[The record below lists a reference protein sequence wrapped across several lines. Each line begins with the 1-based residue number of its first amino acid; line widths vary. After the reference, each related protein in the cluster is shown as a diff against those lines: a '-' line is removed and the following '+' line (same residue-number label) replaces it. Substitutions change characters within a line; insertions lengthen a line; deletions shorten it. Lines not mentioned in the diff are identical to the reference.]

1 MGGLNKSGFD
11 PKDIE
16 AEIGRGFRQLRALSK
31 DVQTKDVKRL
41 QRISAKIA
49 TEQMR
54 AEVTDL
60 KSGTFQ
66 VFRNGEVYA
75 DIKPGQL
82 RESIG
87 EIKTTVR
94 EKKLFSAVAIGPRTK
109 GEFANQN
116 KGGWFAH
123 FVEYGYLNNGKY
135 RGENFGF
142 ASRAN
147 QKAMP
152 KVRRDFY
159 NRMLQFM
166 AKRIKKATAI

>member
-1 MGGLNKSGFD
+1 MGRLNKSGFD

-16 AEIGRGFRQLRALSK
+16 AEIGRGFRQLRKLGN
-31 DVQTKDVKRL
+31 DVKSKDVKRL

-49 TEQMR
+49 IEQMKS
-54 AEVTDL
+54 EITDL
-60 KSGTFQ
+60 EKGTFQ
-66 VFRNGEVYA
+66 VVRNGEVYA
-75 DIKPGQL
+75 NIKPGQL

-87 EIKTTVR
+87 EVKTSVR
-94 EKKLFSAVAIGPRTK
+94 DKEVFSAVAIGPRTK
-109 GEFANQN
+109 GEWANQN

-123 FVEYGYLNNGKY
+123 FVEYGYLQGGKY
-135 RGENFGF
+135 RGANFGF

-159 NRMLQFM
+159 GRILRFINKR
-166 AKRIKKATAI
+166 AKRAVQL